1 MKVLITGGAGYIGTV
16 LVEQLLKRADQLGI
30 KKIVVYDNLMY
41 KQDGLFALLAD
52 PRLEFVYGD
61 VRNHSKLEKSLEG
74 ADVVIP
80 LAAIVG
86 FPACERDRRLAE
98 DVNLNQIKF
107 ILGYIPYGCKVI
119 YPNTNSGYGIG
130 KDDSFCTETTP
141 LNPISVYGVT
151 KCAAEKEV
159 LNSSLGGIVLRLAT
173 VFGTSYRFRKDLLV
187 NDFVLKALN
196 DKYVVLFE
204 GHFKRNYIH
213 IRDVVEVFI
222 KMIQEF
228 DLHRGQV
235 FNVGLSSA
243 NLSKI
248 ELCEAIKK
256 YVPNF
261 VIKIDEFSQDMDKRN
276 YVISNDKL
284 EKTGWTP
291 KYSLDYGIQ
300 ELIKAYGVLTPANTK
315 YTNL

>member
-1 MKVLITGGAGYIGTV
+1 MKILITGGAGYIGTV
-16 LVEQLLKRADQLGI
+16 LVEQLLRRADALGI
-30 KKIVVYDNLMY
+30 TKIIIYDNLMY
-41 KQDGLFALLAD
+41 KQDGLFALLSD
-52 PRLEFVYGD
+52 PRVEFVYGD
-61 VRNHSKLEKSLEG
+61 VRDFDKLGKHLG
-74 ADVVIP
+74 VDVVIP

-86 FPACERDRRLAE
+86 FPACERDRKLAE
-98 DVNLNQIKF
+98 DVNANHIKF
-107 ILGYIPYGCKVI
+107 IAGNVAWGCKII

-130 KDDSFCTETTP
+130 EGDSFCTEKTP
-141 LNPISVYGVT
+141 LKPISVYGIT
-151 KCAAEKEV
+151 KCAAEEAV
-159 LNSSLGGIVLRLAT
+159 LSAPAGISLRLAT

-196 DKYVVLFE
+196 DKYIVLFE

-222 KMIQEF
+222 KMITEF
-228 DLHRGQV
+228 ETHKGQA
-235 FNVGLSSA
+235 FNVGLSTA

-256 YVPNF
+256 HAPDF
-261 VIKIDEFSQDMDKRN
+261 VIKTDEFSKDMDKRN

-284 EKTGWTP
+284 EATGWTP
-291 KYSLDYGIQ
+291 KYSLDFGIQ
-300 ELIKAYGVLTPANTK
+300 ELIKAYGVLIPANTE